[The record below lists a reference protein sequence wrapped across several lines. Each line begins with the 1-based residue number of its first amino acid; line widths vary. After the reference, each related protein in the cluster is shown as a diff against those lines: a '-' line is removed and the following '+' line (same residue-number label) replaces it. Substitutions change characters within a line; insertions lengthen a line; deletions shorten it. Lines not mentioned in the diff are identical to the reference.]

1 MVAVTAIPV
10 AGVFVFAGPI
20 LEMFFGLGNEV
31 ALWCL
36 RIILIGQLV
45 HVVTGPVG
53 SELVLLGGAGQ
64 LIRLSLPVP
73 AALGLSTRILDP
85 RQAGAGVCRAAA
97 FSPAL
102 KKLKK

>member
-31 ALWCL
+31 AIWCL

-45 HVVTGPVG
+45 NVVTGPVG
-53 SELVLLGGAGQ
+53 SALVMLGGARQ
-64 LIRLSLPVP
+64 LIRVSWTVLAVMVV
-73 AALGLSTRILDP
+73 STAILAP
-85 RQAGAGVCRAAA
+85 WQGVIGEIGRAACRE
-97 FSPAL
+97 SVCQYV
-102 KKLKK
+102 